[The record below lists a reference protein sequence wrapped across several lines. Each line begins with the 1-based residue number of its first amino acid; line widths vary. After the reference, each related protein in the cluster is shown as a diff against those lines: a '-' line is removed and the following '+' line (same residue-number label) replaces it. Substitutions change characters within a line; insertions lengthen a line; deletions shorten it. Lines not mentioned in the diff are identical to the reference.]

1 MPQDAIVTAQMDTKE
16 RGNSMTEF
24 DCACR
29 LWREHVVAAHAG
41 EALMARL
48 KLDTYFDATEEVL
61 KRVMGDAYTAPEVVK
76 R

>member
-1 MPQDAIVTAQMDTKE
+1 MI
-16 RGNSMTEF
+16 EF

-29 LWREHVVAAHAG
+29 LWREHIVAAHAG

-48 KLDTYFDATEEVL
+48 KLDAYFDATEEVL
-61 KRVMGDAYTAPEVVK
+61 KRLLADAYTAPESIK

>member
-1 MPQDAIVTAQMDTKE
+1 
-16 RGNSMTEF
+16 MTDF

-29 LWREHVVAAHAG
+29 LWREHVAAAHAG

-48 KLDTYFDATEEVL
+48 KLGAYFDATEQVL
-61 KRVMGDAYTAPEVVK
+61 KRLLGDVYAAPERIK

>member
-1 MPQDAIVTAQMDTKE
+1 MP
-16 RGNSMTEF
+16 EF
-24 DCACR
+24 ICACR

-48 KLDTYFDATEEVL
+48 KLDAYFEATEEVL
-61 KRVMGDAYTAPEVVK
+61 KTMLGNAYNAPEPIK